1 MLMREIG
8 YHSMQLYSNYD
19 EFPSLSHH
27 RERVLLGK
35 RQAEKNTASDMINL
49 KRKVGKSMSKAF
61 YREDVIIRAP
71 ETTAQKIAKQ
81 RTFYFRLGL
90 FPLQIESTGE
100 ALI

>member
-35 RQAEKNTASDMINL
+35 RQAEKTTASDMINL
-49 KRKVGKSMSKAF
+49 KRKVGKSMSKTF

-71 ETTAQKIAKQ
+71 ETTAQKKSQNKELFISASDFFLCKLNRQAK
-81 RTFYFRLGL
+81 L
-90 FPLQIESTGE
+90 
-100 ALI
+100 